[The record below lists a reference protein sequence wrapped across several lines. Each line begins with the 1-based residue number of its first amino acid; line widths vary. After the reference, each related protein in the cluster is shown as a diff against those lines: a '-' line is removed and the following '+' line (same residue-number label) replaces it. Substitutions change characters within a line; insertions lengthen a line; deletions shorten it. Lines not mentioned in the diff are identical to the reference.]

1 MNTQEWSAGQPV
13 RLDLDVLRGELAAS
27 PGAARLR
34 SLDLGRVI
42 EGDDALDELARA
54 VAEFPRSCAGVVV
67 LAAATPMTVADRDLQ
82 AEATEVLGRGFGVDW
97 VTLGPPDGQVHADEA
112 TVAAACQAARG
123 AGCVVT
129 IGSGTITDI
138 GKAAAGQGTPLV
150 VVQTATS
157 VNGYAD
163 PFSVLLHHGVKRTS
177 PSRWPDTLLVDPA
190 ILCAA
195 PAELNRAGVGDLV
208 SMFTSTAD
216 WYLAG
221 AVGADPSYDQA
232 VARLSRR
239 HGARLLALAASL
251 AGGQDAEPGSSV
263 MTSVG
268 TGTAA
273 EPLLGGSGGSSPPVS
288 TGAEALPGGLVGS
301 SPPVSSAAEA
311 LPWDPMGSSPWVS
324 AGAEALSGGSGR
336 SSPRASTAALG
347 ELARI
352 LTLSGIAM
360 GVAGSTA
367 PSSGMEHAISHLL
380 EMTDTARG
388 RHGSYHGT
396 KVGVASIVAAATWA
410 HVRRRIGE
418 GALDRPA
425 RIPDPDQ
432 ARDRI
437 SQAFTE
443 IDASGA
449 MAAECFA
456 DYARKLAVLAAG
468 SDPLASLRKGWEGH
482 NAALGE
488 MLASPAELA
497 AALGLAGLPV
507 RFAAL
512 PDPVSDGEAR
522 WAVANCALLRNRF
535 GVADLAMLLG
545 CWEDDDVDEVLA
557 DAAVLAG
564 QRSGHQ
570 R

>member
-1 MNTQEWSAGQPV
+1 MNTQEESHASAGQPV
-13 RLDLDVLRGELAAS
+13 RLDLDGLRDELAAS

-42 EGDDALDELARA
+42 EGDGALDELAGA

-82 AEATEVLGRGFGVDW
+82 AEATGVLGRGFGVDW
-97 VTLGPPDGQVHADEA
+97 VTLGPPDGPVHADEA
-112 TVAAACQAARG
+112 TVAAARRAARG

-251 AGGQDAEPGSSV
+251 ACGRDAEPGSSV
-263 MTSVG
+263 TTG

-273 EPLLGGSGGSSPPVS
+273 AALPGGSGG
-288 TGAEALPGGLVGS
+288 
-301 SPPVSSAAEA
+301 
-311 LPWDPMGSSPWVS
+311 
-324 AGAEALSGGSGR
+324 
-336 SSPRASTAALG
+336 SSPRASTAAETLPWG
-347 ELARI
+347 SGGSSPPASTAALAELARI

-437 SQAFTE
+437 SQAFTA

-456 DYARKLAVLAAG
+456 DYARKLALLAAG
-468 SDPLASLRKGWEGH
+468 SDPLAGLRKGWEGH
-482 NAALGE
+482 DAALGE
-488 MLASPAELA
+488 MLAGPAELA
-497 AALGLAGLPV
+497 AALGPAGLPV

-522 WAVANCALLRNRF
+522 WAVANCALLRSRF

-564 QRSGHQ
+564 QR
-570 R
+570 

>member
-1 MNTQEWSAGQPV
+1 MSTQEHGGASPVNPAGSGPVNPQGQGPLNPAEPV
-13 RLDLDVLRGELAAS
+13 RLDLDELRGELAAS
-27 PGAARLR
+27 PGAGRLR

-42 EGDDALDELARA
+42 EGDGALDELAWA
-54 VAEFPRSCAGVVV
+54 VAEHPRSCAGVVV

-82 AEATEVLGRGFGVDW
+82 AEATGVLGRGFGVDW

-112 TVAAACQAARG
+112 TVAAARQAARE

-232 VARLSRR
+232 VAGLSRR
-239 HGARLLALAASL
+239 HGARLLALAA
-251 AGGQDAEPGSSV
+251 GQADGREAEPGSGV
-263 MTSVG
+263 T
-268 TGTAA
+268 TGNGGSA
-273 EPLLGGSGGSSPPVS
+273 EELPWGSGGSSPGVS
-288 TGAEALPGGLVGS
+288 TADGL
-301 SPPVSSAAEA
+301 A
-311 LPWDPMGSSPWVS
+311 
-324 AGAEALSGGSGR
+324 
-336 SSPRASTAALG
+336 

-380 EMTDTARG
+380 AMPDTARG

-437 SQAFTE
+437 CQAFTA

-456 DYARKLAVLAAG
+456 DYARKLALLAAG
-468 SDPLASLRKGWEGH
+468 SDPLVGLRKGWEGH
-482 NAALGE
+482 DAALGE
-488 MLASPAELA
+488 MLTGPAELA

-507 RFAAL
+507 RFADL
-512 PDPVSDGEAR
+512 PDPVSDDEAR

-557 DAAVLAG
+557 AAAAAPG
-564 QRSGHQ
+564 QR
-570 R
+570 

>member
-42 EGDDALDELARA
+42 EGDGALDELARA

-138 GKAAAGQGTPLV
+138 GKAAAGRGTPLV

-221 AVGADPSYDQA
+221 AVDADPSYDQA

-263 MTSVG
+263 MTGTG

-273 EPLLGGSGGSSPPVS
+273 EPLPGGSGGSSPPVS
-288 TGAEALPGGLVGS
+288 T
-301 SPPVSSAAEA
+301 AAVA
-311 LPWDPMGSSPWVS
+311 
-324 AGAEALSGGSGR
+324 
-336 SSPRASTAALG
+336 

-437 SQAFTE
+437 SQAFTA

-456 DYARKLAVLAAG
+456 DYARKLALLAAG

-482 NAALGE
+482 DAALGE

-512 PDPVSDGEAR
+512 PDPVSDDEAR
-522 WAVANCALLRNRF
+522 WAVANCALLRSRF

-564 QRSGHQ
+564 QR
-570 R
+570 